1 MQISSQMPLLAAY
14 RPASAAPGR
23 GDGFQ
28 ASDSTPRPMTRQ
40 EMMRKLLQGDQPVQ
54 ELRVDWQQNVGG
66 RLLSQAGVG
75 PDGSLAFVN
84 DESLVVLRADGSRQM
99 SVPQGRDDWCN
110 IFRAPGIHS
119 DGVVV
124 AGRSGLTSLDSSGQK
139 RWHYQIGEVG
149 TRPVV
154 GSDGTVFAAAGESM
168 HAFSPDGKKLWS
180 TSLREKLVELWRE
193 ERTAWARGV
202 EQDLANPDKAHK
214 KDVLEPLLDSAR
226 KELADPDFGKDLEV
240 RFEGGP
246 SLGPDGKVYC
256 FTTVGP
262 LFCLDQKT
270 GELEWLLADKRNYLC
285 EGGVTF
291 SPEGDLLG
299 VTGNSLLRVI
309 SPQGEVRFDYAA
321 FLEKRLD
328 HASEQEASEARR
340 SGNMGSCGLPALSPD
355 GQTIYWTGRDGKL
368 RAVDRQGNKRFT
380 LEIPHRQ
387 GYAGEMD
394 LSVGH
399 DGTLY
404 CANSQGL
411 TALSPQGEQLW
422 RYETNDKYAYATLA
436 GDKVV
441 LNTYSGAVFSLDCGT
456 LKQKAA
462 AALETSEPAPRIAVA
477 NGWITIGGVRVK
489 HRDRTAS

>member
-1 MQISSQMPLLAAY
+1 
-14 RPASAAPGR
+14 
-23 GDGFQ
+23 
-28 ASDSTPRPMTRQ
+28 
-40 EMMRKLLQGDQPVQ
+40 MRKLLQGDQSVQ

-84 DESLVVLRADGSRQM
+84 DETLVVLRADGSRQM
-99 SVPQGRDDWCN
+99 SVPQGRDDWFN
-110 IFRAPGIHS
+110 IFRAPVIHS
-119 DGVVV
+119 GGVVA
-124 AGRSGLTSLDSSGQK
+124 AGQSGLTSLDSTGRK
-139 RWHYQIGEVG
+139 RWHQDIGEVA

-154 GSDGTVFAAAGESM
+154 SSDGTVFAAAGESM
-168 HAFSPDGKKLWS
+168 HAFSPDGEKLWS

-193 ERTAWARGV
+193 ERTAWANGL

-226 KELADPDFGKDLEV
+226 KELADPDFGKNLEIKLQ
-240 RFEGGP
+240 GGP
-246 SLGPDGKVYC
+246 SLGPDGKLYC
-256 FTTVGP
+256 FTQVGP

-270 GELEWLLADKRNYLC
+270 GEIEWVLPDKRNYLC
-285 EGGVTF
+285 EGGVAF

-328 HASEQEASEARR
+328 QTSEQEASEARR
-340 SGNMGSCGLPALSPD
+340 AGNMGSCGLPALSPD
-355 GQTIYWTGRDGKL
+355 GQTIYWAGRDGKL

-394 LSVGH
+394 VSVGR

-422 RYETNDKYAYATLA
+422 RYETNDKYAYATLV

-441 LNTYSGAVFSLDCGT
+441 LNTYSGEVFSLDCGT
-456 LKQKAA
+456 LNQKAA

-477 NGWITIGGVRVK
+477 NGWVTIGGVRVK
-489 HRDRTAS
+489 HRGQPAS